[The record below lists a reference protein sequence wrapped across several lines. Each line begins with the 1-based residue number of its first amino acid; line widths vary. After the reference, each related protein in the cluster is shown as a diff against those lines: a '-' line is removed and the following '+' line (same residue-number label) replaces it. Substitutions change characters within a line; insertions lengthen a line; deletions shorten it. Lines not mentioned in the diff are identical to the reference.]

1 MCRWFRCFI
10 YDDLF
15 PPYVFQNVLSF
26 KLVSMTVG
34 AEDSHSIF
42 DMELDSQLLAS
53 VLYSRKSLH
62 LVLIMGIYVS
72 NTTYMMAECVVKDPL
87 GVWPA

>member
-53 VLYSRKSLH
+53 ALYSRKSLH

-72 NTTYMMAECVVKDPL
+72 NTTYVMAECVVKDPL